1 MAISDTQKVDF
12 LWKKLG
18 FGATKT
24 DVNSIKL
31 AVNEA
36 IPSPLFLRGDKLWSD
51 SSLIPGVIPSAT
63 TPFVRV
69 YSDANGS
76 TTVETT
82 EDITASPRRS
92 WITGIENWIP
102 PELGSTFQVKV
113 YVDNASASNP
123 ESTGTRLFPAG
134 SGNNDEWFFDYQS
147 GVLNFIGSNLPS
159 PVSSGKKIYIS
170 GAVYTGRFGTNS
182 QEATFGNIK
191 ISGNTIETIDTD
203 GNIILSPD
211 GDGFVEVTSPL
222 NLTALNI
229 NGEAFAINDLNDAI
243 NNNTNLALGENSLTS
258 PSLTGNGNV
267 ALGNNSQLN
276 TRTGS
281 YNTSLGDESAT
292 TLTDGSNNIVIGT
305 YAEPS
310 SPVANNEV
318 TIGNNQTRDLR
329 MPGPEFFINDG
340 RVLIGKDETNDPEKL
355 QVQGSASVT
364 ELMTADRFEGSI
376 DGGEF

>member
-24 DVNSIKL
+24 DVDAIKL

-63 TPFVRV
+63 TPFVFV

-76 TTVETT
+76 STIQTT
-82 EDITASPRRS
+82 EDITASPRRT
-92 WITGIENWIP
+92 WITGVVNWIP
-102 PELGSTFQVKV
+102 PELGSTYQVKV
-113 YVDNASASNP
+113 YVGNPGLSNP
-123 ESTGTRLFPAG
+123 ETAGTRLFPAG

-147 GVLNFIGSNLPS
+147 GVLNFIGTNLPAS
-159 PVSSGKKIYIS
+159 VIAGKRIYIS
-170 GAVYTGRFGTNS
+170 GAKYTGRFGTNS

-191 ISGNTIETIDTD
+191 ISGNTIETIDQD
-203 GNIILSPD
+203 GNIILSPN

-229 NGEAFAINDLNDAI
+229 NGSPFSINDLNDAI
-243 NNNTNLALGENSLTS
+243 NNNTNLGLGINSLTS
-258 PSLTGNGNV
+258 PSLTGDRNV

-281 YNTSLGDESAT
+281 YNVSIGDESAVS
-292 TLTDGSNNIVIGT
+292 LTDGSNNIVIGA

-310 SPVANNEV
+310 SPVANNEI
-318 TIGNNQTRDLR
+318 TLGNDQTRDLR
-329 MPGPEFFINDG
+329 LPGPEFFINDG
-340 RVLIGKDETNDPEKL
+340 RVLIGKDNTNDPEKL
-355 QVQGSASVT
+355 QVQGSASVS
-364 ELMTADRFEGSI
+364 ELMTADRFEGSF